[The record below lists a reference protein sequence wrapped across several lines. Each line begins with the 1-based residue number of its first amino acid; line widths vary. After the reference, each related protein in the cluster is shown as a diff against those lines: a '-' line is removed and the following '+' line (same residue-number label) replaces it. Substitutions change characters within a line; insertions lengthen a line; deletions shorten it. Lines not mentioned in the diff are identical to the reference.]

1 MRLLFHWLL
10 SALAL
15 LAAAYLVDGFE
26 IAGFGTALIA
36 AVAVGLVNGSLGAL
50 LKFLTFPLT
59 VVTLG
64 IFWIVVNAAM
74 LKVAAAL
81 VPGFV
86 IRGFLP
92 AILAAIVLSLLNLGI
107 RQFTKEEK
115 KDGK

>member
-1 MRLLFHWLL
+1 MRLLLHWLL

-36 AVAVGLVNGSLGAL
+36 AAAVGLVNGTLGAL

-81 VPGFV
+81 VPGFA

-92 AILAAIVLSLLNLGI
+92 AILAAIVLSLLNLVI
-107 RQFTKEEK
+107 RQFTKEDH
-115 KDGK
+115 KDNK